1 MINAIVGRP
10 GGGKTYESVRYH
22 ILPSILDD
30 KRKVVTNIPVNK
42 EHIKRIH
49 GAEYADL
56 VEVIEG
62 NFSNFGQQRPFSL
75 VTDFTNHNE
84 WKNEKGQGVLFVI
97 DEAHL
102 SLGRDAKKETLEYL
116 SMHRH
121 YGHDL
126 LLLTQNER
134 KLNRDVKDMVEVA
147 YRCTKMAA
155 YGDKDKYIR
164 KTFFGLGDTRNA
176 THTENRQYDKE
187 YFPYYQSHTASNNAV
202 QEATA
207 KGTLAKLNP
216 YKKVTYGFFAVGILI
231 MISPWLTGSDE
242 DAHEQTKQSN
252 TSKPANS
259 AEIVNAA
266 QQPIQSQPT
275 TQPVKLGRSDED
287 VKKTPNETARER
299 IARQSK
305 EYHPFKNIQ
314 LHIDGSYEDRMSG
327 EFATFFSASRNGQRL
342 FRVSLKDL
350 YLAGYNV
357 NIMGD
362 CVVELT
368 YFDYRDFITCDSPTV
383 GVDTP
388 VIAAK

>member
-10 GGGKTYESVRYH
+10 GGGKTYEAVRYH
-22 ILPSILDD
+22 ILPAILED
-30 KRKVVTNIPVNK
+30 KRKVVTNIPINK
-42 EHIKRIH
+42 DHIRRVH
-49 GAEYADL
+49 GPEYAEL
-56 VEVIEG
+56 IEIIDG
-62 NFSNFGQQRPFSL
+62 NFSSYGQQRPFSL
-75 VTDFTNHNE
+75 VTDFTKHND
-84 WKNEKGQGVLFVI
+84 WKNEQGQGVQFVV
-97 DEAHL
+97 DESHL
-102 SLGRDAKKETLEYL
+102 SLGRDAKKDTLEYL

-176 THTENRQYDKE
+176 THTEERFYDKE
-187 YFPYYQSHTASNNAV
+187 YFTYYQSHTASNKAV
-202 QEATA
+202 EEATA

-216 YKKVTYGFFAVGILI
+216 YKKMTYAFFAVGILI
-231 MISPWLTGSDE
+231 MISPWLFGSDKDE
-242 DAHEQTKQSN
+242 NKQAKQDVPATTANSQEIVKPVAQR
-252 TSKPANS
+252 TESKPA
-259 AEIVNAA
+259 
-266 QQPIQSQPT
+266 
-275 TQPVKLGRSDED
+275 TQPVELGQSNAND
-287 VKKTPNETARER
+287 KKTVNETARER

-305 EYHPFKNIQ
+305 EYHPFRNVQ
-314 LHIDGSYEDRMSG
+314 LHIDGSYEDATSG

-362 CVVELT
+362 CVVEIT
-368 YFDYRDFITCDSPTV
+368 YFDYRDFLTCDTPTV

-388 VIAAK
+388 VIASK